1 MAGNMRGW
9 IIAAIIVGFQAFLVM
24 KAIEFNQ
31 PTPVTALVS
40 EPGVLDP
47 LTIDVDP
54 ASIVP
59 MEGSGDGTTMYRAAL
74 AEVKGQDSRYQ
85 KYIDEGTSTS
95 VADFPAVQKLINATS
110 APATEIITPNLDEN
124 VSYIFETDEIKAL
137 HLAGLA
143 AEHLGV
149 LNMADHP
156 VVAKKCF
163 EAEFALGAKMLAER
177 VRFYEAFDGIALLR
191 GGAGGLK
198 ALAMRAKKNDEVD
211 KLAKFDDAA
220 GATLDKAN
228 KLWKVVG
235 SIDTDQIA
243 IHSGDIYF
251 FTGPQMKERMWR
263 IESTLKLGRHKFNA
277 GKMADAVLV
286 DRRLKTMA
294 ATEKDPALLAAVKTA
309 DDLTLADYRSINST
323 RQ

>member
-1 MAGNMRGW
+1 MLGNMRGW
-9 IIAAIIVGFQAFLVM
+9 VIAAGVVGLQALVVW

-31 PTPVTALVS
+31 PTQPTALVR

-47 LTIDVDP
+47 LSLDIDP

-59 MEGSGDGTTMYRAAL
+59 MNGSGDGTALYRSAL
-74 AEVKGQDSRYQ
+74 AEVKGQNSRYQ
-85 KYIDEGTSTS
+85 KYVDEGTSTS
-95 VADFPAVQKLINATS
+95 VAEFPAVQKLIDATALP
-110 APATEIITPNLDEN
+110 APEILTPNLDDN
-124 VSYIFETDEIKAL
+124 ISYAFETDEIKAL
-137 HLAGLA
+137 HLAGKT
-143 AEHLGV
+143 AEQLGV

-156 VVAKKCF
+156 DVAKKCF
-163 EAEFALGAKMLAER
+163 QAEFALGAKMLAER
-177 VRFYEAFDGIALLR
+177 LRFYEAFDGIALLR

-198 ALAMRAKKNDEVD
+198 AIAMRAKKNDEVE
-211 KLAKFDDAA
+211 KLAKFDEAA

-228 KLWKVVG
+228 NLWKVVG
-235 SIDTDQIA
+235 SIDTNQIA

-286 DRRLKTMA
+286 NRRLKSMA

-309 DDLTLADYRSINST
+309 DDLTLQDYRTINST